1 MLAAPC
7 SSLLHGEPRA
17 AVGRQAEKHLGMGK
31 ESVNTQTYTLHRG
44 SGWGRQGGS
53 LLDATGSMVV
63 SVALIELLFIASLC
77 FVLLC

>member
-1 MLAAPC
+1 M
-7 SSLLHGEPRA
+7 
-17 AVGRQAEKHLGMGK
+17 
-31 ESVNTQTYTLHRG
+31 
-44 SGWGRQGGS
+44 GRQGGS